1 MEAKKSSNL
10 KKFFATVVSAFISRW
25 KPLGLNVAIR
35 ILQKCS
41 TTSHLLNVKFL
52 VGMTNKQ
59 TLANVYFEIE
69 TAYSFFNFFFIA
81 PEMCK
86 PSKMDYTIF
95 LMEFPPPFFFSLFL
109 MNWGCT
115 VGLKNQGK
123 DRPEGRG
130 KQMGGKFWL
139 MRTWWFFPKWYFHLD
154 SLMCLRIRECPLS
167 IFFSLRVC
175 LFFEGIT
182 EKLEYLNKEMIRYW
196 WRQPVSAKN

>member
-95 LMEFPPPFFFSLFL
+95 LMEFPPPFFFPFFDELRLYCGIKESRK
-109 MNWGCT
+109 G
-115 VGLKNQGK
+115 QA
-123 DRPEGRG
+123 
-130 KQMGGKFWL
+130 GGKGKANGWKILIDAYL
-139 MRTWWFFPKWYFHLD
+139 MIFSQMILSSGLTNVSQNSRMPSIHIFLTPRV
-154 SLMCLRIRECPLS
+154 SLLRGYYRKVG
-167 IFFSLRVC
+167 IF
-175 LFFEGIT
+175 E
-182 EKLEYLNKEMIRYW
+182 
-196 WRQPVSAKN
+196 